1 MTLFEI
7 KQQMTFPTSDENPTV
22 GSLTL
27 RQRLWAYA
35 RLIRLD
41 RPIGIL
47 LLLWP
52 ALWALWLAGEGR
64 PDGWVVV
71 IFVFGVGLMRS
82 AGCAINDYAD
92 RDFDGQVERTNE
104 RPLATGLI
112 TPRESLGVFVVLS
125 LSAFALVLFL
135 NTPTIMMSFVAA
147 ALATVYPFMKR
158 FTHLPQLVLG
168 MAFGWA
174 VPMAYMALTESVPPI
189 AWQLY
194 VAAIIWAL
202 IYDTQYAMVDREDDI
217 KIGIKSTAILFGKQD
232 RLIIAI
238 LQLIM
243 LGLLLDVGFQ
253 LSLNEYYFMG
263 LSGAAMLSVW
273 QQMLIA
279 KREREGCFKAFLNN
293 NYFGMVVFAGILF
306 QF

>member
-1 MTLFEI
+1 
-7 KQQMTFPTSDENPTV
+7 MTFSASDENSIA

-27 RQRLWAYA
+27 RQRLWAYV

-52 ALWALWLAGEGR
+52 ALWALWLAGEGQ

-71 IFVFGVGLMRS
+71 IFVLGVGLMRS

-92 RDFDGQVERTNE
+92 RDFDGQVERTNG

-112 TPRESLGVFVVLS
+112 TPREALGVFVFLS
-125 LSAFALVLFL
+125 LLAFAMVLFL
-135 NTPTIMMSFVAA
+135 NTPTIIMSFVAA

-158 FTHLPQLVLG
+158 YTHLPQLVLG

-174 VPMAYMALTESVPPI
+174 VPMAYMALTESVPLL

-194 VAAIIWAL
+194 LAAIIWAL
-202 IYDTQYAMVDREDDI
+202 IYDTQYAMVDRDDDI

-232 RLIIAI
+232 RLIIAA

-243 LGLLLDVGFQ
+243 LGLLFNVGYQ
-253 LSLNEYYFMG
+253 LSLNGYYFLG

-273 QQMLIA
+273 QQMLIV
-279 KREREGCFKAFLNN
+279 KRDREGCFKAFLNN
-293 NYFGMVVFAGILF
+293 NYFGMVVFVGILF